1 MKNTDGSAQESGED
15 ATEDLPD
22 GESVGAEDGHG
33 HDVQMSHR
41 ATFPHWE
48 GVQLMAQLTVINGII
63 TYIIYICLSLSV
75 LSYRS
80 YFIPFVSVSCALNV
94 GRCMH

>member
-63 TYIIYICLSLSV
+63 TYIIYMYKLISTEL
-75 LSYRS
+75 
-80 YFIPFVSVSCALNV
+80 
-94 GRCMH
+94 